1 MNAHSA
7 RLLRE
12 KCGLSVVQWRIL
24 AMLDDF
30 GATHATVLLQYS
42 GMDAGLFSRNI
53 KSLVDSKFLKSVTDS
68 ADQRQNTLTMTAA
81 GERCFSKARPFMEA
95 RRRDLMKGISDSD
108 RQLLFKI
115 FDQLEKNISNSSDAV
130 LGE

>member
-1 MNAHSA
+1 MNAHAA

-30 GATHATVLLQYS
+30 GPTHAAVLLQHS
-42 GMDAGLFSRNI
+42 GMDGGLFSRNI
-53 KSLVDSKFLKSVTDS
+53 KSLVDSRLLKSATDT

-95 RRRDLMKGISDSD
+95 RRRDLMKGITERD

-115 FDQLEKNISNSSDAV
+115 FDQLEKNISKSSNA
-130 LGE
+130 ESAK